1 MQIVCPLCNGLTSIK
16 FYNCPHCGACFEDK
30 GPISSFLDPY
40 SPYEIDE
47 YLTNE
52 YKDVKDNV
60 CVHLL
65 TCPKCGKNKKIY
77 INLISI

>member
-1 MQIVCPLCNGLTSIK
+1 MQTLCPLCNGLIPLKLNNCSI
-16 FYNCPHCGACFEDK
+16 CGACFEDK
-30 GPISSFLDPY
+30 GPISSYLDPY

-52 YKDVKDNV
+52 YEDVKDNV

-65 TCPKCGKNKKIY
+65 VCPQCGNEKNIY
-77 INLISI
+77 IDLVSV